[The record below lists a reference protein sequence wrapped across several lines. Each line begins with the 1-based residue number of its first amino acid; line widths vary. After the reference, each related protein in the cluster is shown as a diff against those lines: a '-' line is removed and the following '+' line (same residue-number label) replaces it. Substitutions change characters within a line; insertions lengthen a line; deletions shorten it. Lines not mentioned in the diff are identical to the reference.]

1 MSSSETSFLLTS
13 PKTVES
19 IVLDKSRLHRNGGN
33 FNVLQHLLLP
43 KNVFVSQLR
52 HKKAAALIKSWFLTF
67 RRLKATLG
75 STQASRTC
83 SIQPTKTNHHVA
95 FFIIFHCIQHPCS
108 IQPSKKIASIN
119 HTYSTSNGH
128 RKASI
133 VPRNMAQNVANR
145 QRTNWKLLLYQ
156 FSSEIIPYGGI
167 MPRKTPQY
175 CRV

>member
-1 MSSSETSFLLTS
+1 MVAISMYYN
-13 PKTVES
+13 
-19 IVLDKSRLHRNGGN
+19 IYCY
-33 FNVLQHLLLP
+33 Q
-43 KNVFVSQLR
+43 KNVFVSQIS
-52 HKKAAALIKSWFLTF
+52 HKKVAAFINSWFLNF
-67 RRLKATLG
+67 WRLKATLG

-119 HTYSTSNGH
+119 HTYSTSKGY
-128 RKASI
+128 RIASI
-133 VPRNMAQNVANR
+133 VPRNMAQNVANW

-156 FSSEIIPYGGI
+156 FSSEIIPSREI
-167 MPRKTPQY
+167 TPRKTPLY